1 MFHVKHEEQNM
12 NIGQYTSD
20 LIRLA
25 NRLQK
30 EASSTDNPIKIYST
44 VVEIKDLARQFQD
57 LLVKEYL
64 DAKS

>member
-30 EASSTDNPIKIYST
+30 EASNTDNPIKIYST

>member
-1 MFHVKHEEQNM
+1 M

>member
-1 MFHVKHEEQNM
+1 M
-12 NIGQYTSD
+12 NVGQYTSD

-30 EASSTDNPIKIYST
+30 EASSTDNHIKIYST
-44 VVEIKDLARQFQD
+44 VVEIKDIAKQFQN

-64 DAKS
+64 DAKG

>member
-1 MFHVKHEEQNM
+1 M

-30 EASSTDNPIKIYST
+30 ESANANDHMKIYST
-44 VVEIKDLARQFQD
+44 VVEIKDTAKDFQNH
-57 LLVKEYL
+57 LVQEYL
-64 DAKS
+64 GDAKS

>member
-1 MFHVKHEEQNM
+1 M
-12 NIGQYTSD
+12 NVGQYTSD

-25 NRLQK
+25 NKLQK
-30 EASSTDNPIKIYST
+30 EAANTDNPIKIYST